1 MYSDYFLQLENM
13 KMELLVIVNKN
24 VTVNSFLGLV
34 HTARHAM
41 EILNV
46 WRFIYKFIT
55 CEQLKW
61 SRNKVAVGEPVAG
74 KININFYYHLFFK
87 YITISVLNQINCI
100 TLSTTLFLI
109 SILGLFLNQKNILI
123 MLMSLEMMFLSISF
137 NLIFLSVYL
146 DDIMGQIFALLILTV
161 AAAESSIG
169 LAILVVYYRIRSVIT
184 VELMSLTK
192 G

>member
-1 MYSDYFLQLENM
+1 MINQ
-13 KMELLVIVNKN
+13 VNYL
-24 VTVNSFLGLV
+24 TV
-34 HTARHAM
+34 
-41 EILNV
+41 
-46 WRFIYKFIT
+46 
-55 CEQLKW
+55 
-61 SRNKVAVGEPVAG
+61 
-74 KININFYYHLFFK
+74 
-87 YITISVLNQINCI
+87 
-100 TLSTTLFLI
+100 STFLFLI

-123 MLMSLEMMFLSISF
+123 MLMSLEIMFLSISF
-137 NLIFLSVYL
+137 NFIFLSVYL